1 MANSKKIFFVI
12 PLTISVLF
20 VCMANAQSLF
30 DQIGWRGADIS
41 IITGLVLTVISGVGI
56 MILMHLQA
64 KFRRQNEINRRA
76 YQIFQKNLENAELNE
91 AETAKIKELLQYANV
106 SHPHVIFQ
114 SASIF
119 ERCIDAEV
127 SSLLQQNVSMD
138 VIEEQEE
145 ILGMIRKKLGY
156 GFLPYEHPLISTRNL
171 EVGQKVSVINRRSKA
186 TLINNARV
194 VQNKE
199 FYFRIQYDPEKEE
212 SLGILEGQSVML
224 ALARQSDGVYG
235 VQVVICGKDQSTVD
249 FRHTLELTRNQLRQ
263 YARVD
268 INIPA
273 KLRLIRS
280 ARDESSVGIGG
291 LIEGRMVDISGG
303 GGCIVVEKSLIPGD
317 IVSLCFKVADNVF
330 SGIGARILRVS
341 LQEIHDTTFYRHSL
355 QFVDIET
362 PVREKIIRF
371 VFEKQRQLNQWR

>member
-1 MANSKKIFFVI
+1 MAHSKKIFFAI

-20 VCMANAQSLF
+20 VCVANGQNLF
-30 DQIGWRGADIS
+30 DQIGWRGADVS
-41 IITGLVLTVISGVGI
+41 IITGLVLTVIAGVGI
-56 MILMHLQA
+56 MILIHLQT
-64 KFRRQNEINRRA
+64 KFRRQNEMNRLA
-76 YQIFQKNLENAELNE
+76 FHIFQKNIEKAELTE
-91 AETAKIKELLQYANV
+91 AETVKIKDILQHANV
-106 SHPHVIFQ
+106 SHPHIIFQ
-114 SASIF
+114 SASLF

-127 SSLLQQNVSMD
+127 SSLLQQNVSWD
-138 VIEEQEE
+138 LIEQQEE
-145 ILGMIRKKLGY
+145 ILGLIRKKLGY

-171 EVGQKVSVINRRSKA
+171 EVGQRVSVINRRSKA
-186 TLINNARV
+186 TLIHNARV

-199 FYFRIQYDPEKEE
+199 FYFRIQYDSEKEE

-273 KLRLIRS
+273 KIRLIRS
-280 ARDESSVGIGG
+280 AREEVSTAIGG
-291 LIEGRMVDISGG
+291 IIEGRMVDVSGG
-303 GGCIVVEKSLIPGD
+303 GGCIVVERAFIPGD
-317 IVSLCFKVADNVF
+317 IVSINFKIADNVF

-355 QFVDIET
+355 QFINIET
-362 PVREKIIRF
+362 LIREKIIKF

>member
-1 MANSKKIFFVI
+1 MLYSKKIFFTI

-20 VCMANAQSLF
+20 VCGANGQNLF
-30 DQIGWRGADIS
+30 DQIGWRGADVSLIS
-41 IITGLVLTVISGVGI
+41 GLVLTFIAGI
-56 MILMHLQA
+56 GIVVLMHLQA
-64 KFRRQNEINRRA
+64 KFRRQNEMEKLA
-76 YQIFQKNLENAELNE
+76 YQIFQKNIEKAELTE
-91 AETAKIKELLQYANV
+91 AEIEKIKKLLQHTNV
-106 SHPHVIFQ
+106 SHPHIIFQ
-114 SASIF
+114 SESLF

-127 SSLLQQNVSMD
+127 NSLLQQNASLD
-138 VIEEQEE
+138 VIEQQEE

-171 EVGQKVSVINRRSKA
+171 EVGQKVTVINRRSKA
-186 TLINNARV
+186 TLIHNARV
-194 VQNKE
+194 VKNKE

-224 ALARQSDGVYG
+224 ALARQNDGVYG

-268 INIPA
+268 INIPV
-273 KLRLIRS
+273 KVRLIRS
-280 ARDESSVGIGG
+280 AREDEYAEIGG

-303 GGCIVVEKSLIPGD
+303 GGCIVVERSFIPGD
-317 IVSLCFKVADNVF
+317 IVSLSFKITDNVF

-341 LQEIHDTTFYRHSL
+341 LQEVHDTTFYRHSL
-355 QFVDIET
+355 QFINIET
-362 PVREKIIRF
+362 AIREKIIRF